1 MIFCLQSFHFL
12 EGSSMLSDHLKSVD
26 FITAAAVAAANL
38 KKSARPIPNLI
49 PIQGQPGGPPAT
61 ASTSALNLCSK
72 ESMDSRSQHTD
83 SNSETSA
90 NEMSAMD
97 QDQDDNSNPAS
108 VSSAF
113 KKKHGS
119 FFDKLKEKIGTNGD
133 TANLTCP
140 CGHAAKCLSEL
151 FIHQKSCQKYKQHQ
165 MSSKTYS
172 PNLINNKHSSRCQYC
187 RHRCKSSADLV
198 AHMQNCVNAQLFLS
212 NALNVNIEQDSAS
225 ELDNNSELEKMDEDE
240 EQQAQQQPMENR
252 IFVWNK
258 MPVESGDNHN
268 DAGSAT
274 GSEGNNPDQ
283 SMFTSTMIKQEKMDD
298 IDLSL
303 EMHTTFRQSPSLSG
317 SPRQTH
323 SHAMGRNKSDHNS
336 GSACLKKV
344 FKCPHCSFWASTASR
359 FHVHI
364 VGHLNKKPFECS
376 LCAYRSNWRWDITKH
391 IRLKTIRDPGHKTA
405 KVLMNDET
413 GRRNYTKYN
422 KYITLMKVTEGDGNL
437 KLMKSGEMTPNQEAS
452 LQSPHESTLNV
463 GGGGGGGSGGGSSS
477 GTSSLGNKAGSSLTT
492 MQKLLLNDTT
502 SANLLKLSQGGFTAD
517 DLLASG
523 TDLSA
528 LILASQQQQQQQ
540 QQAENA
546 FNEGSEKKLTSF
558 KCKKCNFK

>member
-1 MIFCLQSFHFL
+1 
-12 EGSSMLSDHLKSVD
+12 MLSDHL
-26 FITAAAVAAANL
+26 IAAAKKVA
-38 KKSARPIPNLI
+38 ARPIPSLI
-49 PIQGQPGGPPAT
+49 PIQGHVGGPPA
-61 ASTSALNLCSK
+61 ASTSALNLSSK
-72 ESMDSRSQHTD
+72 SLDSQSQHTD
-83 SNSETSA
+83 SNSDTSA

-97 QDQDDNSNPAS
+97 HDQDENSNPTS

-119 FFDKLKEKIGTNGD
+119 FFDKLKEKIGTSGD
-133 TANLTCP
+133 TSNLTCP
-140 CGHAAKCLSEL
+140 CGQAAKCLSEL
-151 FIHQKSCQKYKQHQ
+151 FIHQKSCQKFKQHQ

-172 PNLINNKHSSRCQYC
+172 PMINNKHSSRCQYC

-198 AHMQNCVNAQLFLS
+198 AHMQNCENAQMFLS

-225 ELDNNSELEKMDEDE
+225 ELDNNSELDKMDEE
-240 EQQAQQQPMENR
+240 EEMQQQGQSMENR
-252 IFVWNK
+252 TFVWNK
-258 MPVESGDNHN
+258 MPAEAGDNYHN
-268 DAGSAT
+268 NDTGSAT
-274 GSEGNNPDQ
+274 GSEGNNPDM
-283 SMFTSTMIKQEKMDD
+283 SHFPLGMIKQEKMDD

-303 EMHTTFRQSPSLSG
+303 EMHTTFRQSPSLSD
-317 SPRQTH
+317 SPRQPH
-323 SHAMGRNKSDHNS
+323 GQHMGGMNRGKLDGTSS
-336 GSACLKKV
+336 TCLKKV

-452 LQSPHESTLNV
+452 LQSPHESALNT
-463 GGGGGGGSGGGSSS
+463 GGGAGTGGGGSSAGT
-477 GTSSLGNKAGSSLTT
+477 TSSMGNKTGGLTT
-492 MQKLLLNDTT
+492 MQTLLMNDPS
-502 SANLLKLSQGGFTAD
+502 SASLLKLSQGGFTAD

-523 TDLSA
+523 GDLSA
-528 LILASQQQQQQQ
+528 LFLASQQQQQQQ
-540 QQAENA
+540 RENV
-546 FNEGSEKKLTSF
+546 FNEGLGGEKKQTSF

>member
-1 MIFCLQSFHFL
+1 M
-12 EGSSMLSDHLKSVD
+12 
-26 FITAAAVAAANL
+26 
-38 KKSARPIPNLI
+38 
-49 PIQGQPGGPPAT
+49 
-61 ASTSALNLCSK
+61 NLCSK
-72 ESMDSRSQHTD
+72 ESMDSRSQD

-90 NEMSAMD
+90 NEMNVD
-97 QDQDDNSNPAS
+97 VDENSNPTS

-113 KKKHGS
+113 KRKHGS

-133 TANLTCP
+133 GGNLTCP
-140 CGHAAKCLSEL
+140 CSHVAKCLSEL
-151 FIHQKSCQKYKQHQ
+151 FIHQKSCQKFKQHQ

-172 PNLINNKHSSRCQYC
+172 PNLINNKYSSRCQYC

-225 ELDNNSELEKMDEDE
+225 ELDTSEKMMDEGEEGDE
-240 EQQAQQQPMENR
+240 EGEEEHQQQLQQGHQQTMENR

-258 MPVESGDNHN
+258 MPENAADNEG
-268 DAGSAT
+268 GSAT
-274 GSEGNNPDQ
+274 GSEGNNPDL
-283 SMFTSTMIKQEKMDD
+283 SMFTPQIKQEKMDD
-298 IDLSL
+298 LDLSL
-303 EMHTTFRQSPSLSG
+303 EMHSTFRQSPSSLSD
-317 SPRQTH
+317 SPRAHHQQQQIH
-323 SHAMGRNKSDHNS
+323 HHHQPMGRGGKDSS
-336 GSACLKKV
+336 SSLKKV

-452 LQSPHESTLNV
+452 LQSPHESSLNLSGSGAS
-463 GGGGGGGSGGGSSS
+463 GGGGGGVSGSVN
-477 GTSSLGNKAGSSLTT
+477 SLVKANNSLAA
-492 MQKLLLNDTT
+492 MQKLLLNDAT
-502 SANLLKLSQGGFTAD
+502 SANLLKLSQGGFTAE

-528 LILASQQQQQQQ
+528 LLLASQQQQQQ
-540 QQAENA
+540 
-546 FNEGSEKKLTSF
+546 FSEGGGAGGEKKPTTF

>member
-1 MIFCLQSFHFL
+1 
-12 EGSSMLSDHLKSVD
+12 MLSDHLKSIDLVAA
-26 FITAAAVAAANL
+26 AAAVANM

-49 PIQGQPGGPPAT
+49 PLQGQPTTGP
-61 ASTSALNLCSK
+61 STSVSALNLSSK
-72 ESMDSRSQHTD
+72 SLDSRSQHTD
-83 SNSETSA
+83 SNSDTSA
-90 NEMSAMD
+90 NEMNAI
-97 QDQDDNSNPAS
+97 DQDDNSNPAS
-108 VSSAF
+108 VNSAF

-119 FFDKLKEKIGTNGD
+119 FFDKLKEKIGTNGEA
-133 TANLTCP
+133 TNLTCP
-140 CGHAAKCLSEL
+140 CSHVAKCLSEL
-151 FIHQKSCQKYKQHQ
+151 FIHQKSCQKFKQHQ

-172 PNLINNKHSSRCQYC
+172 PNLINNKNSSRCQYC

-225 ELDNNSELEKMDEDE
+225 ELDHEEKMDDE
-240 EQQAQQQPMENR
+240 GDGDDEHQQHQQSMENR

-258 MPVESGDNHN
+258 MPEAADH

-274 GSEGNNPDQ
+274 GSEGNNPDL
-283 SMFTSTMIKQEKMDD
+283 SMFTPQIKQEKIDD
-298 IDLSL
+298 LDLSL
-303 EMHTTFRQSPSLSG
+303 EMHSTFRRSPE
-317 SPRQTH
+317 SPR
-323 SHAMGRNKSDHNS
+323 SHKHHQPQQMMRKDAN
-336 GSACLKKV
+336 SACLKKV

-452 LQSPHESTLNV
+452 LQSPHENIS
-463 GGGGGGGSGGGSSS
+463 GSGAGGGSS
-477 GTSSLGNKAGSSLTT
+477 GTSPLAKANSNLTT
-492 MQKLLLNDTT
+492 MQKLLLNDAT
-502 SANLLKLSQGGFTAD
+502 SSNLLKLSQGGFSTD
-517 DLLASG
+517 NMLGSG
-523 TDLSA
+523 SDLSA
-528 LILASQQQQQQQ
+528 LLMASQQQ
-540 QQAENA
+540 AGNNA
-546 FNEGSEKKLTSF
+546 FGEGSGSEKKPTTF
-558 KCKKCNFK
+558 KCKKCNYR

>member
-1 MIFCLQSFHFL
+1 MS
-12 EGSSMLSDHLKSVD
+12 
-26 FITAAAVAAANL
+26 AAAVAAANL

-49 PIQGQPGGPPAT
+49 PIQGQPPNTT
-61 ASTSALNLCSK
+61 AALNLCSK
-72 ESMDSRSQHTD
+72 SMDSRSQHTD
-83 SNSETSA
+83 SNSDASA
-90 NEMSAMD
+90 NEMGME
-97 QDQDDNSNPAS
+97 QDENSNPTS

-133 TANLTCP
+133 ATNLTCP
-140 CGHAAKCLSEL
+140 CSHVAKCLSEL

-165 MSSKTYS
+165 MSSKSYS
-172 PNLINNKHSSRCQYC
+172 PNLINNKNSSRCQYC

-225 ELDNNSELEKMDEDE
+225 ELDSSDKMGGGE
-240 EQQAQQQPMENR
+240 EEADGRPQSMENR

-258 MPVESGDNHN
+258 LPGGGEGGSTVDHE
-268 DAGSAT
+268 AGSAT
-274 GSEGNNPDQ
+274 GSEGNNPDM
-283 SMFTSTMIKQEKMDD
+283 SMFTPVIKQEKMDD
-298 IDLSL
+298 MDINLD
-303 EMHTTFRQSPSLSG
+303 MHGTFRQSPSLSD
-317 SPRQTH
+317 SPRSQPARQPAQQ
-323 SHAMGRNKSDHNS
+323 SMMMRSKGD
-336 GSACLKKV
+336 GSSCLKKV

-422 KYITLMKVTEGDGNL
+422 KYITLMKVTDSDGNL

-452 LQSPHESTLNV
+452 LQSPHDSVMNLSGGA
-463 GGGGGGGSGGGSSS
+463 GGGASGGSSGGGVTKP
-477 GTSSLGNKAGSSLTT
+477 GSLTT
-492 MQKLLLNDTT
+492 MQKLLLNDAT
-502 SANLLKLSQGGFTAD
+502 SANLLKLSQGGFSAE
-517 DLLASG
+517 DLLAASAG

-528 LILASQQQQQQQ
+528 LLLATQ
-540 QQAENA
+540 QQAGGAA
-546 FNEGSEKKLTSF
+546 FNEAAGQAGEKKPTTF